1 MDGPQQRIQL
11 NDVKCWE
18 TREVKHKVYIMQ
30 THHTFHGEK
39 DLLMCAWNETALCMP
54 PFLYS
59 HFNVMPTQPPSLTKR
74 EEKIVHLIKHIFV
87 WVYKCACV
95 RRICCRRFKNF
106 KYNITLIKK
115 TLQRT
120 LNVNSFCCCISKP
133 LRSA

>member
-1 MDGPQQRIQL
+1 MGHNNENSAL

-59 HFNVMPTQPPSLTKR
+59 HFNVMPTQPPSPTTKW

-87 WVYKCACV
+87 WVCMCA
-95 RRICCRRFKNF
+95 
-106 KYNITLIKK
+106 
-115 TLQRT
+115 
-120 LNVNSFCCCISKP
+120 
-133 LRSA
+133 